1 MSLEKTAKLIFKG
14 DDQASHVMASLGGHL
29 DDFGS
34 KVSGLNQSV
43 ADITSPFADLAGAAL
58 KAEAAIAVAGAA
70 MVTMAVNQAGKF
82 SDSFAEISTLVDTT
96 DANLVTFKDSLLD
109 YSKQSSFAFEEINDA
124 VYQAISFGADYTQA
138 LDAVATAEKLAI
150 GGKAG
155 LASATELLSGTL
167 NAYGED
173 VSKAGEY
180 SDMFFTIVKDGKTTI
195 PELAAHLSK
204 VTGIAAAAGI
214 PFGDLGSAIA
224 AITATGAPT
233 SEAITSIKAVISN
246 IIKPTKDAADTA
258 ALLGVQFNATALE
271 TKGLD
276 GLLAEIYQTTGGNV
290 EQMGKLFGSTEALN
304 AALILGADASG
315 TFARALADMEKATG
329 ATDAAYKKMADN
341 IGLAN
346 QNVINNARAT
356 MIEFGTP
363 LLGSYRDLADGIVAI
378 FQGLSISIGA
388 GAFKP
393 VFDELNKQS
402 AEAAKFL
409 NAMAKALPDAMKNV
423 DLKGLLDS
431 FRDLGKSIA
440 GLFDGVDLTSASGLA
455 AAIQELV
462 NSVEGLTRFTA
473 GIVDGAGPVIKTL
486 VEWAQGFN
494 DLDSETQ
501 KSAGQM
507 TGFLA
512 IINQLTGPLDA
523 VMGSVG
529 GISSALNIFAS
540 ASLVRAIT
548 GAGGLSTALANVAA
562 GAGSL
567 ITVLTSKGGL
577 LAVVAT
583 LATTEVFRAI
593 LAFNSWQAAEEELE
607 GSLQRGAVAT
617 QALADKYAEISKQ
630 TGYVITSSEDF
641 HKLLNDGAIALN
653 RQTGEYE
660 KVITKTRDYSA
671 EVEAAKDANWD
682 WSASNSDLVDELGN
696 LKGTVGNATDS
707 LDANKQAARN
717 TAAAY
722 YELQGNTPAVA
733 AAMAA
738 LDVGT
743 EKTTEGLKKVEE
755 QTEATTLK
763 LLELASDERIKAME
777 FTAEIKIADI
787 EAVTKQV
794 EATFASIDNTI
805 NSTGDLI
812 GSLFGNLSDGA
823 GSFSAKWSIEEQ
835 IEKENKIRKQA
846 ADDQHDLNVL
856 QMENL
861 RIRNEQLRDG
871 GGLINITADGLEPEL
886 EAFMFKIIER
896 VQVRVNEEAAEFL
909 LTQA

>member
-14 DDQASHVMASLGGHL
+14 DDQASHVMQSLGGHL

-96 DANLVTFKDSLLD
+96 DANLTTFKDDLLD
-109 YSKQSSFAFEEINDA
+109 YSRDSKFAFEEINNA

-138 LDAVATAEKLAI
+138 LDAISTAEKLAI

-167 NAYGED
+167 NAYGADMDE
-173 VSKAGEY
+173 AGRY
-180 SDMFFTIVKDGKTTI
+180 SDIFFTIVRDGKTTI
-195 PELAAHLSK
+195 PELATNLSK
-204 VTGIAAAAGI
+204 VTGIAAAAGV
-214 PFGDLGSAIA
+214 PMETLGSAIA

-233 SEAITSIKAVISN
+233 SEAITNLKAVISN
-246 IIKPTKDAADTA
+246 IIKPTQEASDTA
-258 ALLGVQFNATALE
+258 ELLGLQFNATALE

-304 AALILGADASG
+304 AALILGADSSG
-315 TFARALADMEKATG
+315 TFARALEDMQTATG

-341 IGLAN
+341 IALAN
-346 QNVINNARAT
+346 QQVINNARAT

-378 FQGLSISIGA
+378 FQGLSISIDD
-388 GAFKP
+388 GAFDP
-393 VFDELNKQS
+393 VFDELNTQ
-402 AEAAKFL
+402 AAKAAQFL
-409 NAMAKALPDAMKNV
+409 EAMALALPEAMKQV

-431 FRDLGKSIA
+431 FRDLGNSIG

-455 AAIQELV
+455 DAIQEV
-462 NSVEGLTRFTA
+462 VDSVEGLTRFSS
-473 GIVDGAGPVIKTL
+473 GIVTGAGPVIKTL
-486 VEWAQGFN
+486 VDWAKSFN
-494 DLDSETQ
+494 DLEDGSQ
-501 KSAGQM
+501 KSAGEL

-540 ASLVRAIT
+540 ASLVRAVT

-567 ITVLTSKGGL
+567 ITTLTGPAGL
-577 LAVVAT
+577 LAIVAA
-583 LATTEVFRAI
+583 LAGTEVVRAI
-593 LAFNSWQAAEEELE
+593 SAFNSWQDAEEELE

-641 HKLLNDGAIALN
+641 HQLLNDGAIALN

-696 LKGTVGNATDS
+696 LKGTVGNTTDS

-743 EKTTEGLKKVEE
+743 EKATEGLKKVEE
-755 QTEATTLK
+755 QTEATALK

-777 FTAEIKIADI
+777 FSAEIRIADI

-812 GSLFGNLSDGA
+812 GSLFGNLSDSA

-835 IEKENKIRKQA
+835 IEKENSLRKQA
-846 ADDQHDLNVL
+846 ADDQHDLNIL
-856 QMENL
+856 TMENIRL
-861 RIRNEQLRDG
+861 RNKQIRDG
-871 GGLINITADGLEPEL
+871 GGLINVTADGLEPEL

-896 VQVRVNEEAAEFL
+896 VQVRVNEEAADFL
-909 LTQA
+909 LVS